1 MIRNRNPTLPRE
13 SDIPIK
19 KAITGFNGMLTGEP
33 ASKISSSYAARNVN
47 VVDYGDYYK
56 ARSGSRPYTSFK
68 IGYLISSISGNEVT
82 MEGIHPWQTGDV
94 VYLKKNM
101 AGDDLPNGLDEDTAY
116 YAIRIDQNT
125 LSFATSYANAIVGTE
140 INITADGDGWIYW
153 GEINARED
161 HDAQGMVVVMMGISV
176 YIFNK
181 AMNTIQ
187 KVLNLHKTD
196 PSGESWMQRYE
207 NDVILWSS
215 TGIFR
220 VVIDED
226 FPYMFPINLP
236 VPSVLVTD
244 VNETETLIYGYL
256 YFYSHTILE
265 GTGNRSRFD
274 SAIKFESGLNLVSG
288 QAKDYGEVYFST
300 EIGLVLSETHSVG
313 TLTLPDTVI
322 AATHIT
328 LYRTRNIGEN
338 SGGVTSSIDGIGNR
352 RDLVLYAADVPVA
365 KAFLLTVAGNVAT
378 VVSGN
383 SFVRGDVSCT
393 LKDQDGNTADI
404 SSYTSG
410 TSANLGAGLS
420 GTEIAA
426 AIGGGR
432 VAKASQAGN
441 RLTITD
447 GTDTFTTADVGIK
460 IFVSDG
466 TYRHV
471 TDYVDPQNVDVA
483 EDDEFTGLAITFK
496 PSSGNF
502 SRKWNDT
509 VPDDPNSAVTGSL
522 RDLYEYGSDI
532 YIPRRQFK
540 PIPNCNV
547 GIVEAGFMVAMDRD
561 SMRYYYSQIG
571 DKQYHMGYYR
581 DPTQT
586 KKLSGTVRHCI
597 RYPFMA
603 VVMMRR
609 QTGIIKLDNAG
620 NVGRT
625 EIGEN
630 VFELPEMNIIDT
642 ERGVNLWQTITFKN
656 SSLVFAL
663 TDDGAWRY
671 FDGTGWSKED
681 LAYVGGKDAVSRE
694 YLRKLDTATE
704 IATSYSPY
712 GGMKLWMTRNLPNA
726 EPTDTVYEIVQYC
739 DSVEADEATQFCD
752 DVEATET
759 EQLIGVIHG

>member
-1 MIRNRNPTLPRE
+1 
-13 SDIPIK
+13 
-19 KAITGFNGMLTGEP
+19 MLTGEP
-33 ASKISSSYAARNVN
+33 ASKISSSYSARNIN
-47 VVDYGDYYK
+47 VIDYGDYYK

-68 IGYLISSISGNEVT
+68 IGYAISSVSGNEVT
-82 MEGIHPWQTGDV
+82 IEGTHPWQTGDV
-94 VYLKKNM
+94 VYVKENQS
-101 AGDDLPNGLDEDTAY
+101 GDDLPSGLNEDVAY
-116 YAIRIDQNT
+116 YAVRIDQNT
-125 LSFATSYANAIVGTE
+125 LSFATTYENAFAGTRV
-140 INITADGDGWIYW
+140 NISTDGDGWVYW

-161 HDAQGMVVVMMGISV
+161 HDAKGVIVMMLGISV
-176 YIFNK
+176 YVLNK

-220 VVIDED
+220 IVLDEG

-256 YFYSHTILE
+256 YFYSHTILD
-265 GTGNRSRFD
+265 GSGNRSRLD
-274 SAIKFESGLNLVSG
+274 SEIKFESGLNLLSG
-288 QAKDYGEVYFST
+288 QAKDYGEIYFET

-313 TLTLPDTVI
+313 TLTLPDTAI
-322 AATHIT
+322 AATHFT

-365 KAFLLTVAGNVAT
+365 KVFLVTIVDNIAT
-378 VVSGN
+378 IVSGN
-383 SFVRGDVSCT
+383 KFVRGDVSCAI
-393 LKDQDGNTADI
+393 KNESSDTAEI
-404 SSYTSG
+404 SGYLTDDTVSVTSG
-410 TSANLGAGLS
+410 IDVAEGYTTA
-420 GTEIAA
+420 I

-432 VAKASQAGN
+432 VGVANQTGN
-441 RLTITD
+441 VLTLVNISGAITS
-447 GTDTFTTADVGIK
+447 ADVGMK
-460 IFVSDG
+460 IFLSDG
-466 TYRHV
+466 TYLHMTGWV
-471 TDYVDPQNVDVA
+471 SMWKITVA
-483 EDDEFTGLAITFK
+483 EEREFTGLAITCK
-496 PSSGNF
+496 PATGNF

-509 VPDDPNSAVTGSL
+509 VPDDPNSSVVGSL
-522 RDLYEYGSDI
+522 KDLYEYGSDI

-540 PIPNCNV
+540 PVPNCNV

-609 QTGIIKLDNAG
+609 QTGVIKLDNAG

-630 VFELPEMNIIDT
+630 VFELPEMNVIDT

-681 LAYVGGKDAVSRE
+681 LAYVGGKDAVSRG

-712 GGMKLWMTRNLPNA
+712 GGMKLWMTRNLPNT

-739 DSVEADEATQFCD
+739 DSIEAEESTQFCD
-752 DVEATET
+752 SVESEEI
-759 EQLIGVIHG
+759 EQMIGVVHG